1 MSAQSN
7 GRLFLVRDDHKL
19 NELFLSLD
27 MKRKLFRDVHGHWD
41 IWHFVFTFLP
51 HHQGF
56 LQQSH
61 FPIFPFLGMKKVNQF
76 PIVGFFFWIN
86 SQKWEQKFQP
96 IPNVGKLNSINSQS
110 QMGTKFSTNSQ
121 WGEIKFNQFPVLLE
135 CQRKRLIQIF
145 QSIPSSGNS
154 CGNQF
159 PLWE

>member
-1 MSAQSN
+1 MVVSSWILLKED
-7 GRLFLVRDDHKL
+7 GSVFLAALSRALKKDERGEIGENWKKEESRDRHVKTRASY
-19 NELFLSLD
+19 NN
-27 MKRKLFRDVHGHWD
+27 
-41 IWHFVFTFLP
+41 
-51 HHQGF
+51 
-56 LQQSH
+56 
-61 FPIFPFLGMKKVNQF
+61 PIFPFLGMKKVNQF
-76 PIVGFFFWIN
+76 PLVGFFFWIN